1 MKISIITPTFNSE
14 DTISKNIKSVISQEY
29 EDWEQIIID
38 NISTDN
44 TLSIV
49 KKIDNEKIKI
59 FSQKDN
65 GIFDAINK
73 GISLSSGEII
83 SILHSDDYFYSID
96 TLNHVIKEFSKEDIN
111 IIYGDIIYTKKNNT
125 ESLLR
130 YWKSNKFIEGNFYK
144 GWSPPHPGF
153 FVKKK
158 IHEKFGNY
166 SVDLGNSS
174 DFELMF
180 RLLEKNKVQSRYIN
194 KILVGMRYG
203 GVSNKS
209 YINILKQNLQIIKIL
224 GIKKN
229 YIKIL
234 RLIFYKIFNRI
245 IQFLSKP
252 KKK

>member
-1 MKISIITPTFNSE
+1 M
-14 DTISKNIKSVISQEY
+14 
-29 EDWEQIIID
+29 
-38 NISTDN
+38 
-44 TLSIV
+44 
-49 KKIDNEKIKI
+49 
-59 FSQKDN
+59 
-65 GIFDAINK
+65 
-73 GISLSSGEII
+73 
-83 SILHSDDYFYSID
+83 
-96 TLNHVIKEFSKEDIN
+96 
-111 IIYGDIIYTKKNNT
+111 
-125 ESLLR
+125 
-130 YWKSNKFIEGNFYK
+130 
-144 GWSPPHPGF
+144 
-153 FVKKK
+153 
-158 IHEKFGNY
+158 
-166 SVDLGNSS
+166 DLGNSS